1 MAYAAFHWQLG
12 DVATWFGGAAT
23 AVALFLTWSLL
34 LITRQE
40 HRAALAD
47 ERRKQA
53 RLVSAWCED
62 VQPTSDDAY
71 SEVTVTLQNL
81 SEEPIYD
88 VRVAVG
94 ASWVDDG
101 LPPAELDV
109 LRVVPPKQTRPLE
122 TTLRLGRAA
131 GGSPESPP
139 PVDIIFYDATGVR
152 LWLRN
157 RFGSLTEIDSSHSG
171 SPAKHFFTGLGHPG
185 PRATAPPG
193 SPARIAP

>member
-1 MAYAAFHWQLG
+1 MVYAAFHWQLG

-131 GGSPESPP
+131 DGSPESAP
-139 PVDIIFYDATGVR
+139 PVEIIFYDATGVR

-171 SPAKHFFTGLGHPG
+171 SPAKHFFTGLGHRD
-185 PRATAPPG
+185 PRPTTPP
-193 SPARIAP
+193 

>member
-12 DVATWFGGAAT
+12 DLGTWFGGVVTAA
-23 AVALFLTWSLL
+23 ALFLTWALL
-34 LITRQE
+34 RITRQE

-53 RLVSAWCED
+53 RLISAWCES
-62 VQPTSDDAY
+62 VQPTSTGVY

-101 LPPAELDV
+101 LPRAQFDV
-109 LRVVPPKQTRPLE
+109 LHLVPPKNPRTLK
-122 TTLRLGRAA
+122 TTLELGRAA
-131 GGSPESPP
+131 DGSPESAP
-139 PVDIIFYDATGVR
+139 PVEIIFYDATGVR

-157 RFGSLTEIDSSHSG
+157 RFGSLAEIDSSDG
-171 SPAKHFFTGLGHPG
+171 DSPAKHFFTGGYRDSQP
-185 PRATAPPG
+185 T
-193 SPARIAP
+193 IAP

>member
-1 MAYAAFHWQLG
+1 MVYAAFHWQLG
-12 DVATWFGGAAT
+12 DVATWFGGVAT

-71 SEVTVTLQNL
+71 SQVTVTLQNL

-101 LPPAELDV
+101 LPPAAFEV
-109 LRVVPPKQTRPLE
+109 LHLVPPKQTRTRE
-122 TTLRLGRAA
+122 TTLRLGRRAD
-131 GGSPESPP
+131 GSPETAP
-139 PVDIIFYDATGVR
+139 PVEIIFYDATGVQ

-157 RFGSLTEIDSSHSG
+157 RFGSLAQIDSSDGG
-171 SPAKHFFTGLGHPG
+171 SPAKHFFTGLGHRDTRP
-185 PRATAPPG
+185 TIPP
-193 SPARIAP
+193 

>member
-1 MAYAAFHWQLG
+1 MVYAAFHWQLG
-12 DVATWFGGAAT
+12 DVATWFGGVAT

-53 RLVSAWCED
+53 RLVSAWCES
-62 VQPTSDDAY
+62 VQPASGDF
-71 SEVTVTLQNL
+71 SKVTVTLQNL

-101 LPPAELDV
+101 LPPAAFEV
-109 LRVVPPKQTRPLE
+109 LHLVPPKQTRTRE
-122 TTLRLGRAA
+122 TTLRLGRKAD
-131 GGSPESPP
+131 GSPETAP
-139 PVDIIFYDATGVR
+139 PVEIIFYDATGVQ

-157 RFGSLTEIDSSHSG
+157 RFGSLAQIDSSDGG
-171 SPAKHFFTGLGHPG
+171 SPAKHFFTGLGHRDTRP
-185 PRATAPPG
+185 TIPP
-193 SPARIAP
+193 

>member
-12 DVATWFGGAAT
+12 DLATWFGGVAT
-23 AVALFLTWSLL
+23 AAALFLTWGLL
-34 LITRQE
+34 RITRQE

-47 ERRKQA
+47 ERQKQA
-53 RLVSAWCED
+53 RLVSAWCEG
-62 VQPTSDDAY
+62 VQPASNPGY
-71 SEVTVTLQNL
+71 SKVRVTLQNL

-101 LPPAELDV
+101 LPPAQFDV
-109 LRVVPPKQTRPLE
+109 LHVVPPKQTRPLE

-131 GGSPESPP
+131 DGSRESAP
-139 PVDIIFYDATGVR
+139 PVEVIFYDATGDQ

-157 RFGSLTEIDSSHSG
+157 RFGGLAEIDSRYG
-171 SPAKHFFTGLGHPG
+171 DSPAKQFFTGLE
-185 PRATAPPG
+185 
-193 SPARIAP
+193 